1 MKKILGGIFMH
12 WLILFAAGLFEVV
25 WAVSLKFTEGFTK
38 LLPSIITVSGT
49 ICSFVLLSLAMK
61 KLPLSVSYAIW
72 TGIGTVGTVLVGI
85 FYFHETF
92 SILHVICLAMILGGI
107 IGLRLLS

>member
-1 MKKILGGIFMH
+1 MH

-38 LLPSIITVSGT
+38 LLPSVITVVGT
-49 ICSFVLLSLAMK
+49 LCSFVLLAFAMK

-72 TGIGTVGTVLVGI
+72 TGIGTFGTVLVGI

-92 SILHVICLAMILGGI
+92 SIAHGICPAMILGGI
-107 IGLRLLS
+107 IGLRFLS

>member
-1 MKKILGGIFMH
+1 MH

-92 SILHVICLAMILGGI
+92 SILHIICLAMILGGI

>member
-1 MKKILGGIFMH
+1 MH

>member
-1 MKKILGGIFMH
+1 MH

-38 LLPSIITVSGT
+38 LLPSIITVAGT

-61 KLPLSVSYAIW
+61 KLPLSISYAIW
-72 TGIGTVGTVLVGI
+72 TGIGTIGTVLVGI
-85 FYFHETF
+85 FYFHE
-92 SILHVICLAMILGGI
+92 SISLAHIICLAMIICGI
-107 IGLRLLS
+107 IGLRFLS

>member
-1 MKKILGGIFMH
+1 MH

-38 LLPSIITVSGT
+38 IFPSVITVAGT
-49 ICSFVLLSLAMK
+49 ICSFVLLSIAMK

-72 TGIGTVGTVLVGI
+72 TGIGTLGTVLVGI
-85 FYFHETF
+85 FYFHESF
-92 SILHVICLAMILGGI
+92 SLAHVICLAMILGGI

>member
-1 MKKILGGIFMH
+1 MH
-12 WLILFAAGLFEVV
+12 WLILFAAGLFEVL

-49 ICSFVLLSLAMK
+49 IFSFVLLSIAMK

-72 TGIGTVGTVLVGI
+72 TGIGIIGTVLVGI
-85 FYFHETF
+85 FYFHEPV
-92 SILHVICLAMILGGI
+92 SISRIICFAMILGGI

>member
-1 MKKILGGIFMH
+1 MH

-38 LLPSIITVSGT
+38 ILPSVITVAGT
-49 ICSFVLLSLAMK
+49 ICSFVLLSIAMK

-72 TGIGTVGTVLVGI
+72 TGIGTFGTVLVGI
-85 FYFHETF
+85 FYFHEAV
-92 SILHVICLAMILGGI
+92 SLPHIICLAMILGGI

>member
-1 MKKILGGIFMH
+1 MH
-12 WLILFAAGLFEVV
+12 WVFLFAAGIFEVV

-38 LLPSIITVSGT
+38 LLPSVITVAGT
-49 ICSFVLLSLAMK
+49 ICSFVLLAMAMK

-92 SILHVICLAMILGGI
+92 SIAHIICVAMIICGI

>member
-1 MKKILGGIFMH
+1 MH

-38 LLPSIITVSGT
+38 LLPSVVTVVGT
-49 ICSFVLLSLAMK
+49 ILSFVLLSIAMK

-72 TGIGTVGTVLVGI
+72 TGIGTIGTVLVGI
-85 FYFHETF
+85 FYFQESF
-92 SILHVICLAMILGGI
+92 SIFHGICLVMILCGI

>member
-1 MKKILGGIFMH
+1 MH

-38 LLPSIITVSGT
+38 LLPSIITVAGT
-49 ICSFVLLSLAMK
+49 ICSFVLLSLAVK
-61 KLPLSVSYAIW
+61 KLPLSVSYAVW

-85 FYFHETF
+85 FYFHE
-92 SILHVICLAMILGGI
+92 SISLAHVICLIMIILGI
-107 IGLRLLS
+107 IGLRFLS

>member
-1 MKKILGGIFMH
+1 MH

-38 LLPSIITVSGT
+38 LLPSIITVAGT

-61 KLPLSVSYAIW
+61 KLPLSVSYAVW

-85 FYFHETF
+85 FYFHE
-92 SILHVICLAMILGGI
+92 SISLAHVICLIMIILGI
-107 IGLRLLS
+107 IGLRFLS